1 MKRGLQALL
10 SAGLI
15 WGALWHSPLGAPVWS
30 AAGRQALVEGR
41 TSAAVVAFQRAVR
54 LGPDGRRW
62 QELGMAQAAA
72 GETAPARRA
81 LLTATLSRD
90 AGARRDAFH
99 ALSALHLEAVRL
111 PDERRAGE
119 TPSEHPGSAAAAA
132 RAAMDG
138 LRLEPGHP
146 GLSWNL
152 FLARNLGG
160 FPEPES
166 TSEGLDPAT
175 ARALRSAL
183 RSAENRSLRESVSTV
198 TRALEARRTPV
209 PREGPP
215 W

>member
-1 MKRGLQALL
+1 MRRALYAAL
-10 SAGLI
+10 AAGVT
-15 WGALWHSPLGAPVWS
+15 WAALWYSPLGAPVWS
-30 AAGRQALVEGR
+30 AAGRNALSKGR
-41 TSAAVVAFQRAVR
+41 VASAVVAFERAVR
-54 LGPDGRRW
+54 LDPDGRRW
-62 QELGMAQAAA
+62 QELGMARAAA
-72 GETAPARRA
+72 GEAAPARRS
-81 LLTATLSRD
+81 LLTATLAPD
-90 AGARRDAFH
+90 ALARRDAFH
-99 ALSALHLEAVRL
+99 ALSALHLEEVRL
-111 PDERRAGE
+111 PDEWRPGE
-119 TPSEHPGSAAAAA
+119 SPAESPGSAAAAA

-146 GLSWNL
+146 GLAWNL
-152 FLARNLGG
+152 LLARNVGG

-183 RSAENRSLRESVSTV
+183 RSAENRSLRESVGTV